1 MPLFK
6 KHEKA
11 LFSITQPLTATWQK
25 ESHRGAVGATRWNRE
40 WTRQQLKTR
49 RQSAGAAPTPS
60 SSNKASSPHLTQL
73 THFLSLDPSF
83 LSLSKPPPTPF
94 SLSPQISPAFHG
106 STNPIRIALSDLGF
120 LVFRSPSTMP
130 SLTNSSHRHEL
141 LLGRRLPHRNPSFIP
156 QLSAHCFWHHVSE
169 FRSFQGKWG
178 LCCCC
183 CFSISSIWF
192 CPVAVTICFC
202 YCFFRYFRVWI
213 PGKWRGEGSC
223 DW

>member
-1 MPLFK
+1 MKRHFSQSRNHSQPRGRK
-6 KHEKA
+6 KAIEGPWEPRA
-11 LFSITQPLTATWQK
+11 EI
-25 ESHRGAVGATRWNRE
+25 ESGRDNNWRPEDR
-40 WTRQQLKTR
+40 
-49 RQSAGAAPTPS
+49 SAGAAPTPS

-83 LSLSKPPPTPF
+83 LSLSKLPPTPF

-130 SLTNSSHRHEL
+130 SLTTSSHRHEL
-141 LLGRRLPHRNPSFIP
+141 LPGRRLPHRNPSFIP

-192 CPVAVTICFC
+192 SLVAVTICFC
-202 YCFFRYFRVWI
+202 CCFFRYFRVWI